1 MRALRA
7 LFVPA
12 ALALALA
19 GCGGGGGGGSTP
31 ATGTTTGSGTTSG
44 TGTSTGSGSTS
55 GSSTTPPPSGNAN
68 QVPVTVEQNPAIS
81 SYITANMPYVTVT
94 VCNGIGSCVTVP
106 QVLVDTGSYGLRL
119 FSSAIGGLSLTPMQS
134 TANSTK
140 GEPIGEC
147 ASFVSSALWGAV
159 RMASVSIGSNTTTGQ
174 IPVQVVGD
182 TTFAPSTTALAGG
195 GTVCPNASPSAG
207 AQQFGANGVL
217 GVGLFANDGQA
228 YYACSGSTC
237 TATKPPSQVLNP
249 VAALPSDN
257 NGVVLTLPAVS
268 SVQNSVSGT
277 LTFGVDTQTDNAL
290 GGYTILPADSL
301 GYITVTLNA
310 SSYPKSYIDSGSNAN
325 FLVLP
330 GSVPVEVNPPPPPGF
345 YAPPSPLTYTV
356 SLSAGTASYG
366 ATVTVA
372 KPSSEPIGVAV
383 FPYLASPSSST
394 LTQDLGLPFFYGRSI
409 AYAINGAS
417 TAHGIGPYY
426 AVH

>member
-1 MRALRA
+1 MHACIRALRA

-12 ALALALA
+12 ALAFALT

-31 ATGTTTGSGTTSG
+31 ATTT
-44 TGTSTGSGSTS
+44 GSTS
-55 GSSTTPPPSGNAN
+55 GATSSTGSSSTPGSTTTPPASGNAN

-134 TANSTK
+134 SAKSTK

-217 GVGLFANDGQA
+217 GVGLFAKDGQA

-237 TATKPPSQVLNP
+237 TATTPPSQVLNP

-277 LTFGVDTQTDNAL
+277 LTFGVDTQTDNTL

-325 FLVLP
+325 FLALP
-330 GSVPVEVNPPPPPGF
+330 GSVPVDSSGF
-345 YAPPSPLTYTV
+345 YAPPTPQTYTV
-356 SLSAGTASYG
+356 GVSGGTASYS
-366 ATVTVA
+366 ADVTVE
-372 KPSSEPIGVAV
+372 KTSPQTIGVAV

>member
-19 GCGGGGGGGSTP
+19 LAGCGGGGGGSTP

-134 TANSTK
+134 SANSTK

-182 TTFAPSTTALAGG
+182 TTFAPSTTALPGG

-330 GSVPVEVNPPPPPGF
+330 GSVPVDSSGF
-345 YAPPSPLTYTV
+345 YAPPTPQTYTV
-356 SLSAGTASYG
+356 GVSGGTASYS
-366 ATVTVA
+366 ADVTVE
-372 KPSSEPIGVAV
+372 KTSPQTIGVAV

>member
-12 ALALALA
+12 ALALALT

-31 ATGTTTGSGTTSG
+31 ATTTGSTSGTTS
-44 TGTSTGSGSTS
+44 STGSSSTS
-55 GSSTTPPPSGNAN
+55 GSTTTPPASGNAN

-81 SYITANMPYVTVT
+81 SYITANIPYVTVT
-94 VCNGIGSCVTVP
+94 VCNGTGTCVTVP

-119 FSSAIGGLSLTPMQS
+119 FASAIGGLSLTPMQS
-134 TANSTK
+134 SAKSTA

-217 GVGLFANDGQA
+217 GVGLFAKDGQA

-237 TATKPPSQVLNP
+237 TATTPPSQVLNP

-257 NGVVLTLPAVS
+257 NGVILTLPAVS

-277 LTFGVDTQTDNAL
+277 LTFGVDTQTDNTL
-290 GGYTILPADSL
+290 GGYTILPADTL
-301 GYITVTLNA
+301 GDITVTLNA

-330 GSVPVEVNPPPPPGF
+330 GSVPVDSSGF
-345 YAPPSPLTYTV
+345 YAPPTPQTYTV
-356 SLSAGTASYG
+356 GVSGGTASYS
-366 ATVTVA
+366 ADVTVE
-372 KPSSEPIGVAV
+372 KTSPQTIGVAV